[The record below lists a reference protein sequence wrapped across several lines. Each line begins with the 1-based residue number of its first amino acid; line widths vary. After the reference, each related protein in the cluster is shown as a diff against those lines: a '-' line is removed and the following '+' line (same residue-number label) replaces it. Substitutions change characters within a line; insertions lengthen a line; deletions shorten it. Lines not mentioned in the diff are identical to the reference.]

1 MLTRIKNHF
10 KNHSGDANV
19 SRMTLIA
26 IVFVVGAIL
35 LVLTTSAFRSPINH
49 WFETVTKDWFAN
61 ENGMFE
67 ADNQWLFAERNE
79 NGTYKGAVY
88 IANDAP
94 IVIDCPED
102 VRNGTD
108 NGPYGVSVYTNFND
122 VACIGWM
129 NPDFNVVIS
138 DDGRTITID
147 DEVFTAYMQGDPN
160 MPETPSWM
168 LPW

>member
-1 MLTRIKNHF
+1 MRKILQHIRNNK
-10 KNHSGDANV
+10 GDSNV
-19 SRMTLIA
+19 SKMTIVA
-26 IVFVVGAIL
+26 VVFVVGAIL
-35 LVLTTSAFRSPINH
+35 LVLTTSAFRQPINN
-49 WFETVTKDWFAN
+49 WFSKVTAGWFADS
-61 ENGMFE
+61 NGMYE
-67 ADNQWLFAERNE
+67 ADNQWLFAERNA

-122 VACIGWM
+122 VGCIGWM

-160 MPETPSWM
+160 MPNVPNWM